1 MLQVFFSRTLLSALL
16 LRPGDISVPLR
27 GAALPRGAGGAAAF
41 SESGVSRRGAALT
54 LGAGAA
60 AVLLPPLHAF
70 ARAPGSEDVGEA
82 IEQVKDA
89 AAVLRDLRKHW
100 EQYAVI
106 DAEGRAGNIDAARR
120 VLGGVTPQ
128 RGAALAA
135 AAEATPLYRID
146 GAFAALRK
154 AALNAADGTW
164 GSRLDIEEFVE
175 KGEDIVFA
183 LKKADDSFY
192 GVVFASK
199 GSTQLAGLYL
209 EARDSVDRALTD
221 FDSILSYL
229 KEAGAPGV

>member
-1 MLQVFFSRTLLSALL
+1 MLVLPTTLAAALL
-16 LRPGDISVPLR
+16 LRPSGNSITR
-27 GAALPRGAGGAAAF
+27 REAALALGGGA
-41 SESGVSRRGAALT
+41 V
-54 LGAGAA
+54 
-60 AVLLPPLHAF
+60 AVLLPPRVAI

-82 IEQVKDA
+82 IAQVKDA
-89 AAVLRDLRKHW
+89 AAALRELRTNW

-128 RGAALAA
+128 RGEALAA

-154 AALNAADGTW
+154 AALNSADGTW

-199 GSTQLAGLYL
+199 GSTQLAGLYR
-209 EARDSVDRALTD
+209 EARDSVDRALID
-221 FDSILSYL
+221 FDSVLGYL